1 MAKPFTD
8 TLREIRRGTVVDELT
23 KQLAIVAQAARAT
36 GKPGSITLKLTVK
49 PEKDKGRQI
58 ELVPSVS
65 LSIPQDDLKSGI
77 FFLTDD
83 ADLARTDPDQGE
95 LSLRA
100 VDDNGRPYTPPSA
113 VTGG

>member
-23 KQLAIVAQAARAT
+23 KQLAVVAAAARAT
-36 GKPGSITLKLTVK
+36 GKAGSITLKLTVK

-95 LSLRA
+95 LSLKA
-100 VDDNGRPYTPPSA
+100 VEDTGRPYTPPREVA
-113 VTGG
+113 G